1 MAERILIWGAG
12 AIGGSVGAWL
22 KRAGHDVTLVDVVA
36 EHVAAIR
43 NQGLRI
49 TGPVE
54 EFAVTAPAFVPGELT
69 GTWQRIFLAVKAQ
82 HTEEATRAL
91 TRIWRRTATC
101 CRCRTD

>member
-22 KRAGHDVTLVDVVA
+22 KRAGHDITFVDVVA

-43 NQGLRI
+43 GDGLRI

-54 EFAVTAPAFVPGELT
+54 EFTVAAPAFLPEELPAPGSASSL
-69 GTWQRIFLAVKAQ
+69 R
-82 HTEEATRAL
+82 
-91 TRIWRRTATC
+91 
-101 CRCRTD
+101 